1 MEKKTAIAEG
11 KTFLGLELGSTRI
24 KAVLIDDHFTV
35 LAKGTH
41 SWENQME
48 NGCWTYSLD
57 AIHNGIKD
65 CFADLRR
72 NVRETYDLP
81 LHTIGA
87 MGISA
92 MMHGYL
98 AFDAQD
104 ALLVPFRT
112 WRNTMTAQAAEALT
126 AALHFNIPQRWTIAH
141 LYQAIL
147 NKEPHVPKITHV
159 TTLAGYIHYLL
170 TGQRVVGIGE
180 ASGIF
185 PVDRLGYDADMLSVT
200 ETMLAE
206 KGFSKKLTDLFPA
219 VKAAGEQAGVLTAE
233 GAAFLD
239 ESGELQPGI
248 PFCPPEG
255 DAGTGMVASNAVT
268 PGTGNISCGTSVFAM
283 PVLQQPLQ
291 GVYYEIDI
299 VATPDGAPVAMVHCN
314 NGCSELDAF
323 VDMFSEF
330 SYMSGNPMEK
340 SDVYELLYRNAY
352 ENAAWDGDG
361 IIAYNFLSGEPIAEV
376 EHGTPAYFRFS
387 NSNMNLAN
395 FFRAQLMAVFAAL
408 HMGMDILRTKE
419 NLAPQSMT
427 AHGGLFTV
435 RGVAQQILADALET
449 KISVHK
455 TASEGGPWGMA
466 LLAAYMVIGE
476 GDSLSMWLHKNVFAD
491 MPSTTTDPTKEGMA
505 GYRTFMKRYLAGLDA
520 IRRLKGEVDHA

>member
-35 LAKGTH
+35 LAKGSH
-41 SWENQME
+41 SWENQLE

-57 AIHNGIKD
+57 AIHNGVKA

-72 NVRETYDLP
+72 NVREIYDLP
-81 LHTIGA
+81 LRTIGA

-126 AALHFNIPQRWTIAH
+126 KALHFNIPQRWTIAH
-141 LYQAIL
+141 LYQAVL
-147 NKEPHVPKITHV
+147 NGEPHIPQIAHV

-185 PVDRLGYDADMLSVT
+185 PVNRLGYDTDMLFAT
-200 ETMLAE
+200 ETLLAE
-206 KGFSKKLTDLFPA
+206 NGFSKKLTDLFPS
-219 VKAAGEQAGVLTAE
+219 VKSAGEQAGVLTAE

-255 DAGTGMVASNAVT
+255 DAGTGMVASDAVT

-283 PVLQQPLQ
+283 PVLEQPLQ
-291 GVYYEIDI
+291 GVYSEIDI

-323 VDMFSEF
+323 VDMFYEF
-330 SYMSGNPMEK
+330 SHMSGHPMEK
-340 SDVYELLYRNAY
+340 SDVYELLYRNAHD
-352 ENAAWDGDG
+352 NGAPDSDG
-361 IIAYNFLSGEPIAEV
+361 ITAYNFLSGEPVAGV
-376 EHGTPAYFRFS
+376 EQGSPAYFRS
-387 NSNMNLAN
+387 PKSKLTPAN
-395 FFRAQLMAVFAAL
+395 FFRAQLMSVFAAL
-408 HMGMDILRTKE
+408 RMGMDILRTKE
-419 NLAPQSMT
+419 NLSPRSMT

-449 KISVHK
+449 TVAVHN

-466 LLAAYMVIGE
+466 LLAAYMICGE
-476 GDSLSMWLHKNVFAD
+476 GYSLSKWLHTKVFAD
-491 MPSTTTDPTKEGMA
+491 TPSVIAHPTEEGMA
-505 GYRTFMKRYLAGLDA
+505 GYNAYMIRYTAGLEA
-520 IRRLKGEVDHA
+520 IRCLKGENHHA